1 MLNLLG
7 EYDCK
12 SDAKGRMM
20 LPSGLKKQLQDVVHE
35 GFVIN
40 RDMFDRCLILY
51 PMKQWKEVSS
61 EIGKLNRFVAKNVKF
76 IRKFNNGATLIE
88 LDSAG
93 RLLLPAALCEY
104 AGIEKEIK
112 VAGNGDRIEIW
123 SKAGY
128 EAMLDEDVDMASLS
142 EEVMGDLNR
151 DDES

>member
-20 LPSGLKKQLQDVVHE
+20 LPAGLKKQLQDVVHE
-35 GFVIN
+35 GFVVN
-40 RDMFDRCLILY
+40 RDMFDKCLILY
-51 PMKQWKEVSS
+51 PMKQWSEVSS

-76 IRKFNNGATLIE
+76 IRKFNNGATLLE

-93 RLLLPAALCEY
+93 RLLLPAALCAY
-104 AGIEKEIK
+104 AGIEREIK

-123 SKAGY
+123 SKSAY
-128 EAMLDEDVDMASLS
+128 EAMLNEDVDMASLS
-142 EEVMGDLNR
+142 EEVMGDLEQNG
-151 DDES
+151 ES